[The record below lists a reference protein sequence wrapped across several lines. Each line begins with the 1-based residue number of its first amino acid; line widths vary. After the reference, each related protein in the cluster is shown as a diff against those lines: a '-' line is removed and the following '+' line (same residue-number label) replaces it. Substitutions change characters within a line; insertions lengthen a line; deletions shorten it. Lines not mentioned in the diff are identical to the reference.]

1 RRRTPPP
8 PGGEGPALSTPLAR
22 AALAGLALRAR
33 AGPPRAE
40 EGDEPAPSKAHP
52 QPRGPPVSSTSVTTW
67 LERLQADDPRAAQ
80 ALWER
85 FAQRMLAAAR
95 QRLGS
100 APRRV
105 ADEEDVVVVAF
116 RRFLDGVRAGRSP
129 RRNDRDDVWAVLL
142 TLIQRTSLG
151 QRRDLARQKRG
162 GGAVAGDSALVT
174 AGGRAIEPPD
184 EGPTPEEAAAW
195 RDELERL
202 LAALGDEE

>member
-1 RRRTPPP
+1 
-8 PGGEGPALSTPLAR
+8 
-22 AALAGLALRAR
+22 
-33 AGPPRAE
+33 
-40 EGDEPAPSKAHP
+40 
-52 QPRGPPVSSTSVTTW
+52 VTTW
-67 LERLQADDPRAAQ
+67 LERLRADDPRAAQ

-85 FAQRMLAAAR
+85 FAERMLSAAR

-116 RRFLDGVRAGRSP
+116 RRFLDGVRAGRFP
-129 RRNDRDDVWAVLL
+129 RLNDRDDLWAVLL
-142 TLIQRTSLG
+142 TLIQRASQG

-202 LAALGDEE
+202 LAALGDEELRRIALGKLEGHTSAELARELGCAEVTVERRLRLIRQVWRELPGAQA